1 MKTGLALLA
10 LATCLFAASLAAQEA
25 DPLFEDGF
33 DPPFAFPDSDAE
45 AARFLNQATFG
56 ATRADISQVRTAG
69 YEGWIRQQFTV
80 ARSPHRQP
88 LEQLAAGL
96 ANNTSINQDDRM
108 RRFWQVAIGGP
119 DQLRQK
125 TAWALSQLIVVSD
138 QNDLLAEEP
147 LLVADWHD
155 LLARNAFGNYRT
167 LLGEATRHPAM
178 GRYLTSLRNRKF
190 EGNVTP
196 DENYA
201 REVMQ
206 LFSIGL
212 VDRAIDFTPILD
224 GAGNPSP
231 TYDMNTISAIARVFT
246 GLGHDCTGDQPIA
259 GTPVTMRRN
268 CGAGCTGLDCRFT
281 NTGTLYFND
290 PPRDNNTANLVGTTA
305 INRGL
310 RHPDWFRPMVCYVR
324 YHDTGRDL
332 AGNLWDGN
340 GTPPPTKLIE
350 VSGGQSTIEI
360 AASPAGS
367 DCRGGSATPAADRV
381 VCTNYCEESIERVVD
396 LLFDHPN
403 TPPMVA
409 RQLIQRFVT
418 SNPSPAYVRRVACT
432 FAGTS
437 ARPEDCPAPTT
448 NARGDLQATLLA
460 VLTDAEARRPL
471 SAPGVPINNGKPRE
485 PLLKLAQLWRSFGA
499 VLPPQTSRNWGPT
512 NTTSAFGQRPL
523 SAPTVFNFFQPDY
536 QQPGPIADAGLYSPE
551 LQIVNETT
559 LINAANDLFGRV
571 CAGYGNND
579 CSGAFATTPP
589 TDRAYLP
596 PAALDALPTD
606 PLQLV
611 NEVNLRLFGGAM
623 SGSMNPAGQ
632 CFSGVGTGMQGAL
645 YFMLRCQMAP
655 LGNTVNDRR
664 RRALY
669 LLHMVLISP
678 EFAVQR

>member
-1 MKTGLALLA
+1 MKTWMAA
-10 LATCLFAASLAAQEA
+10 LAAVAWLFASPLAAQDGE
-25 DPLFEDGF
+25 PLFEDGF

-56 ATRADISQVRTAG
+56 ATRPEIAQVRSVG
-69 YEGWIRQQFTV
+69 YEEWLRQQIAV
-80 ARSPHRQP
+80 PRSFHRQP

-96 ANNTSINQDDRM
+96 ASGTSIDQGDRV
-108 RRFWQVAIGGP
+108 RRFWQVAITGP

-125 TAWALSQLIVVSD
+125 TAWALSQIIVVSD
-138 QNDLLAEEP
+138 QNDLLADEP
-147 LLVADWHD
+147 LLMADWHD
-155 LLARNAFGNYRT
+155 LLARNAFGSYRT
-167 LLGEATRHPAM
+167 LLAEATRHPAM

-212 VDRAIDFTPILD
+212 VDRAFDFTPRVD
-224 GAGNPSP
+224 GNGNPLP
-231 TYDMNTISAIARVFT
+231 TYDMNTITAVARVFT
-246 GLGHDCTGDQPIA
+246 GLAHDCTGDQQIP
-259 GTPVTMRRN
+259 GTGITVRRT
-268 CGAGCTGLDCRFT
+268 CGTGCTGLDCRFT

-290 PPRDNNTANLVGTTA
+290 PPRDNNAANLVGTTA

-310 RHPDWFRPMVCYVR
+310 RHPDFFRPMVCYVR

-350 VSGGQSTIEI
+350 ISGGQSTLEI
-360 AASPAGS
+360 PASPAGS
-367 DCRGGSATPAADRV
+367 DCRGGSATPPADRV
-381 VCTNYCEESIERVVD
+381 ICTNYCEESIDRVD
-396 LLFDHPN
+396 LLFQHPN

-418 SNPSPAYVRRVACT
+418 SNPSPGYIRRVACT

-437 ARPEDCPAPTT
+437 ARPEDCPEPTG
-448 NARGDLQATLLA
+448 NARGDLAATLIA

-471 SAPGVPINNGKPRE
+471 ALPGTSPNVGKPRE
-485 PLLKLAQLWRSFGA
+485 PLLKLAQAWRSFGA
-499 VLPPQTSRNWGPT
+499 VLPPLTTRNWGPT
-512 NTTSAFGQRPL
+512 GTIGAYGQRPL
-523 SAPTVFNFFQPDY
+523 GAPTVFNFFQPDY
-536 QQPGPIADAGLYSPE
+536 QQPGAIADAGLYSPE

-579 CSGAFATTPP
+579 CAGAFASTPP

-596 PAALDALPTD
+596 PAVLDALPTD
-606 PLQLV
+606 PVQLV
-611 NEVNLRLFGGAM
+611 NEINIRLFGGGM

-645 YFMLRCQMAP
+645 YFMLRCQMGP

-669 LLHMVLISP
+669 LLHLALISP